1 MVKNK
6 EGGYS
11 FYASAAHTG
20 RLDTAAVLASM
31 YPATTVI
38 LAWLI
43 LKERLAGRQWV
54 GVVAALTAI
63 ILIAA

>member
-1 MVKNK
+1 
-6 EGGYS
+6 
-11 FYASAAHTG
+11 
-20 RLDTAAVLASM
+20 M

-43 LKERLAGRQWV
+43 LKEGLAGRQWL